1 MVPKAAA
8 AVATTGRISRRH
20 ALALGGAAAL
30 AATGCG
36 RRGTPAAAGI
46 DVLVIGAGLAGLHAA
61 LLLQDQGL
69 RVLVLEADRR
79 VGGRVR
85 TLDDVPGR
93 PEAGGTEIG
102 TGYARVRDAVRRI
115 GGLPLEPWLPTVDM
129 RVALR
134 VDATLL
140 RAGDWA
146 SSPANRLAGAE
157 RAAPGPFALAGL
169 YTPRPSPLPELDGWL
184 ADASLPLDVPW
195 GDYLRARGASAEALR
210 LIGAG
215 TPSDDVATTSALW
228 MLRLDRARDTMGTV
242 ASLERIATGAS
253 RLPEGL
259 AALLKREVRTGTPV
273 VALATTAD
281 GVEARTAG
289 GEVHRARFAV
299 CAVPLTI
306 LRGLAI
312 GPALPPLQ
320 AEAVRAIPYDQMTC
334 AYFAVRAPFWEV
346 DGLPAGLWSNG
357 SLGRMLL
364 YPNGGS
370 PYLWVNISDDRYRAT
385 PDAEVLAR
393 VQADFA
399 AARPST
405 VGRIEP
411 LAVMNWSAHPWLRG
425 HQAYRAPGQVARYRM
440 HVADP
445 HGRIHFAG
453 EHTAVLMTGM
463 EGAMESGERA
473 AVEILQRL

>member
-1 MVPKAAA
+1 MLPKPAAP
-8 AVATTGRISRRH
+8 VATPAHISRRRVLG
-20 ALALGGAAAL
+20 LAGAAAL
-30 AATGCG
+30 AAAGCG

-46 DVLVIGAGLAGLHAA
+46 DVLVIGAGLAGLNAA

-69 RVLVLEADRR
+69 KVLVLEADRR

-102 TGYARVRDAVRRI
+102 AGYARVRDAVRRI
-115 GGLPLEPWLPTVDM
+115 GGLPLQPWLPTVDM
-129 RVALR
+129 RFALR
-134 VDATLL
+134 VDTTLL
-140 RAGDWA
+140 GVGDWA
-146 SSPANRLAGAE
+146 GSPANRLAGAE
-157 RAAPGPFALAGL
+157 RATPGPFALPGL
-169 YTPRPSPLPELDGWL
+169 YTPRPSPLAELDSWL
-184 ADASLPLDVPW
+184 DPAVAALDVPW
-195 GDYLRARGASAEALR
+195 GDYLRGRGASAEALR
-210 LIGAG
+210 LIGAA

-242 ASLERIATGAS
+242 ESLERIATGAS

-259 AALLKREVRTGTPV
+259 AALLKTEVRTGTPV
-273 VALATTAD
+273 VALATGAD
-281 GVEARTAG
+281 GVEARTADG
-289 GEVHRARFAV
+289 TVHRARFAV

-306 LRGLAI
+306 LRDLALE
-312 GPALPPLQ
+312 PALPALQ
-320 AEAVRAIPYDQMTC
+320 AEAVRSIPYDQMTC
-334 AYFAVRAPFWEV
+334 AYFAVREPFWEV

-364 YPNGGS
+364 YPNDGS

-385 PDAEVLAR
+385 PAAEVLAR
-393 VQADFA
+393 IQADFA

-405 VGRIEP
+405 VGRLEP

-440 HVADP
+440 NVADP

>member
-1 MVPKAAA
+1 MVPKPAP
-8 AVATTGRISRRH
+8 AVATLDRISRRR
-20 ALALGGAAAL
+20 ALALAGAAAL
-30 AATGCG
+30 AASGCG
-36 RRGTPAAAGI
+36 RRGTPAAARV
-46 DVLVIGAGLAGLHAA
+46 DVLVVGAGLAGLNAA

-69 RVLVLEADRR
+69 KVLVLEADRR

-102 TGYARVRDAVRRI
+102 SGYARVRDAVRRI
-115 GGLPLEPWLPTVDM
+115 GGLPLQPWLPTVDM
-129 RVALR
+129 RFSLR
-134 VDATLL
+134 VDDTLL
-140 RAGDWA
+140 GVGDWGR
-146 SSPANRLAGAE
+146 SPANRLAGAE

-169 YTPRPSPLPELDGWL
+169 YTPRPSPLAELDSWL
-184 ADASLPLDVPW
+184 AEPSLALDVPW
-195 GDYLRARGASAEALR
+195 GDYLRERGASAEALR
-210 LIGAG
+210 LIAAG

-228 MLRLDRARDTMGTV
+228 MLRIDRSRDTMGTV
-242 ASLERIATGAS
+242 ESLERIATGAS

-259 AALLKREVRTGTPV
+259 AALLKTEVRTGAPV
-273 VALATTAD
+273 VGLATSAD
-281 GVEARTAG
+281 GVEARTAD

-312 GPALPPLQ
+312 EPALPPLQ

-334 AYFAVRAPFWEV
+334 AYFAVREPFWEV

-364 YPNGGS
+364 YPNGS
-370 PYLWVNISDDRYRAT
+370 DPYLWVNISDDRYRAT

-399 AARPST
+399 TARPST

-411 LAVMNWSAHPWLRG
+411 LAVMNWSGHPWLQG

-440 HVADP
+440 NVADP
-445 HGRIHFAG
+445 HDRIHFAG